1 LDRIGRF
8 FSGRQWAAVMA
19 VEDQGGQGALVVNE
33 LHKHLDYPNPYM
45 HQAIGAKRSK
55 STKLFAFPMTI
66 DRRRAIIDRLAK
78 YLVFQ
83 DDVTLL
89 QGVYPQLR
97 VELGQFV
104 TQELQN
110 GNVRYAA
117 DVGCHDDL
125 VMSLA
130 ITLWVLVEDYEKSS
144 PPAAVVEDILWKP
157 GTMNLSKIYEERDRR
172 IAEIE
177 ESQSQSLGILQFN
190 NDMIYYPRGSRG

>member
-1 LDRIGRF
+1 
-8 FSGRQWAAVMA
+8 
-19 VEDQGGQGALVVNE
+19 
-33 LHKHLDYPNPYM
+33 
-45 HQAIGAKRSK
+45 
-55 STKLFAFPMTI
+55 MTI

-89 QGVYPQLR
+89 QGIYPQLR

-130 ITLWVLVEDYEKSS
+130 ITLWVLVEDFENVS
-144 PPAAVVEDILWKP
+144 PSPAIVEDVIWKP
-157 GTMNLSKIYEERDRR
+157 GTMDLSKIYEERDRR

-177 ESQSQSLGILQFN
+177 ESQHQAMGLLQFN
-190 NDMIYYPRGSRG
+190 SEMIYYPRGYRG